1 MGLLLLTYALGVL
14 TVPALIAAALLV
26 FWLTAPD
33 SDLPSGH
40 ADMPKIA
47 PTQHLKSPA
56 LTSPYSGR
64 RTGWLRITRSLDTCL
79 TEPSDGQTKLTDMVT
94 RGIAKWIHGKRNDT
108 KRTDNKPAGNGT
120 LEGTQDAYY
129 VVLDGDTLVMY
140 DGEAMNECRGVIVMS
155 EYRVTLHHRKNVTES
170 QVYSRRT
177 PIRLSPANNSVGA
190 QMCIRQVAEYYM
202 YADRPT
208 DKEDWYFALL
218 WSSLAYGLPEAGDYD
233 KANGH
238 DSIASLDSTGKGNP
252 NANVG
257 MPGALNESSEKGDG
271 IKLHSDTEQKPPRLT
286 WEQREQL
293 QLRMRRSCMVP
304 DYSGINAVLETISKR
319 GVSSNAG
326 AVHEDEWLNAVLGR
340 TFIGVY
346 RTEWVR
352 QHFMRKMQTKFDRVD
367 RPMFLERVVVADLD
381 VGDHVPVI
389 TNPKLESF
397 SADGQVDV
405 SMYMHYMGGF
415 RLVLD
420 TAVKLGAL
428 RLSISLSVVLQS
440 LAGKM
445 LLRFKPAPS
454 NRFWLGFYEMPRIN
468 LKVSPVFMQKQVKY
482 AVVSQAIEKQIYD
495 MVRLSL
501 VLPNLDDTV
510 FFPTLLEDGAILER
524 SLKEYKD
531 KGLDAAYD
539 EDDADEH
546 VSQSTESAVSVD
558 GGSRRNT
565 ISESEHTSST
575 PQLASDQTHITPGTN
590 AASVSERST
599 AALGGIVG
607 NTSAAFLESRS
618 PSRFAMTTPS
628 SISDDSP
635 GSSHES
641 LAGMKP
647 MGRGI
652 AANRTS
658 SSNLSTSSFSAASS
672 SKPPSVAS
680 SISISAAS
688 LLKRAKASQA
698 AESAKSWW
706 QNIQQNGFSGDSA
719 QKSSVDVSAK
729 TEAPNDQIDKRQRAN
744 SSIYHH
750 KLPEISVDAEEAPST
765 MSNLRSQSL
774 SPPPLQSNHI
784 STPPRV
790 ATGEGPMHSKTTKI
804 PQLNDSCGGAS
815 SSIYNNRSSMVA
827 DSLLVRRRAAVPA
840 QSNEVELTSP
850 RRTPK
855 LTGESKKS
863 SQGSKLAFT

>member
-14 TVPALIAAALLV
+14 TVPALIAGALLV

-33 SDLPSGH
+33 SDLPSEH
-40 ADMPKIA
+40 AGTPETA
-47 PTQHLKSPA
+47 PTQHLKPS
-56 LTSPYSGR
+56 LTSPYGGR

-79 TEPSDGQTKLTDMVT
+79 SEPSDGQPKLADMVT
-94 RGIAKWIHGKRNDT
+94 RGIAKWIHGKRNDP
-108 KRTDNKPAGNGT
+108 KRTDSKPAGSGT

-190 QMCIRQVAEYYM
+190 QMCTRQVAEYYM

-218 WSSLAYGLPEAGDYD
+218 WSSLAYDLPETGDYD

-238 DSIASLDSTGKGNP
+238 DSIASLESASKSSHA
-252 NANVG
+252 ANG
-257 MPGALNESSEKGDG
+257 IMPGALSESTEKDDDT
-271 IKLHSDTEQKPPRLT
+271 KPQSDINQKPPRLT
-286 WEQREQL
+286 LEQREQL
-293 QLRMRRSCMVP
+293 QLHMRRSCMVP
-304 DYSGINAVLETISKR
+304 DYPGINAVLETISKR
-319 GVSSNAG
+319 GVSSSAG
-326 AVHEDEWLNAVLGR
+326 TVHEDEWLNAILGR
-340 TFIGVY
+340 AFIGAY

-352 QHFMRKMQTKFDRVD
+352 QHFIRKMQTKFDRVD

-454 NRFWLGFYEMPRIN
+454 NRFWLGFYEMPRLN

-531 KGLDAAYD
+531 KGLDKAYD
-539 EDDADEH
+539 DGADDHA
-546 VSQSTESAVSVD
+546 SQSAESVDSVD
-558 GGSRRNT
+558 GRSRRNT
-565 ISESEHTSST
+565 ISEPESST
-575 PQLASDQTHITPGTN
+575 TPKLTLDQTHSSPVPN
-590 AASVSERST
+590 AASASESFMK
-599 AALGGIVG
+599 APGGITG
-607 NTSAAFLESRS
+607 NTSAAYMELRS
-618 PSRFAMTTPS
+618 PSRLAMTTPS
-628 SISDDSP
+628 SISEGSP

-641 LAGMKP
+641 LTRIAP
-647 MGRGI
+647 TSRGVT
-652 AANRTS
+652 ASRS
-658 SSNLSTSSFSAASS
+658 SSSSLSFSAASPG
-672 SKPPSVAS
+672 KPPSVAS

-688 LLKRAKASQA
+688 LFKRAKASQA
-698 AESAKSWW
+698 AESAKTWW
-706 QNIQQNGFSGDSA
+706 QNIQQNGFSGDSG
-719 QKSSVDVSAK
+719 QKPAVDTLANA
-729 TEAPNDQIDKRQRAN
+729 EAHSDQASTHQRAN
-744 SSIYHH
+744 SSVYRH
-750 KLPEISVDAEEAPST
+750 KLPELPDETMAVAEP
-765 MSNLRSQSL
+765 RSQS
-774 SPPPLQSNHI
+774 PP
-784 STPPRV
+784 V
-790 ATGEGPMHSKTTKI
+790 
-804 PQLNDSCGGAS
+804 
-815 SSIYNNRSSMVA
+815 SSINVEQRRRSKSNEAEA
-827 DSLLVRRRAAVPA
+827 DPRHDASQSLLR
-840 QSNEVELTSP
+840 QI
-850 RRTPK
+850 PK
-855 LTGESKKS
+855 NSLLRNKQT
-863 SQGSKLAFT
+863 FT